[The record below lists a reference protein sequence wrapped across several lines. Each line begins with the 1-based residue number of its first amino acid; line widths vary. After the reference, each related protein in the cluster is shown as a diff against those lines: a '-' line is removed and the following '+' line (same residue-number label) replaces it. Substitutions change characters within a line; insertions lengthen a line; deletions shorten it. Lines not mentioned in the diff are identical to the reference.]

1 MAYELYLLRVDSILL
16 GRLGLNSSE
25 AIEAYRKL
33 EPALSVGP
41 AKDDEERKRNSK
53 AFEAAFREVLSDA
66 GFEADTPM
74 VTTDTTVA
82 RTSVASSTRN
92 AMLIDPS
99 EWFVPQ
105 VLRISPFYIPFAPTR
120 FAKDLRFRVQSC
132 KLHARASH
140 LPTSFCL

>member
-1 MAYELYLLRVDSILL
+1 MDSILI

-25 AIEAYRKL
+25 AIEAYQKL

-41 AKDDEERKRNSK
+41 AKDDEARKRNSE

-74 VTTDTTVA
+74 ITTDTTKA
-82 RTSVASSTRN
+82 RTSVASSTLN

-99 EWFVPQ
+99 EWFVPR
-105 VLRISPFYIPFAPTR
+105 VLRISPFYIPFAPTK
-120 FAKDLRFRVQSC
+120 FAEHLRLRVQSC
-132 KLHARASH
+132 KLHVRVSH
-140 LPTSFCL
+140 LRENSCL